1 MSSNK
6 NLLQKCYIQHF
17 WNLKLKFLCS
27 YIVIFFFRSV
37 SLRFPFGTSNTKSN
51 NISAANQIFMYAA
64 SVIYK
69 LIKNNFWHAVSK
81 NIGAPASKKEWKVFL
96 LIDRVVSA
104 WRSGTRQRG
113 LEKLQCIWPRSSLKE
128 YGASFFFPWTQKA
141 TWFVCKFSSQG
152 IPYQIFI
159 LILDSELYLWRG
171 VCEWVYEHVP
181 SWFLCICACM
191 CVHSYPSIELLA
203 RLYFVRL
210 KRVWCWVLSSPLS
223 GLVSVSITIVAMGI
237 SHSALPSG

>member
-1 MSSNK
+1 
-6 NLLQKCYIQHF
+6 
-17 WNLKLKFLCS
+17 
-27 YIVIFFFRSV
+27 
-37 SLRFPFGTSNTKSN
+37 
-51 NISAANQIFMYAA
+51 MYAA

-69 LIKNNFWHAVSK
+69 RIKNNFWHAVSK
-81 NIGAPASKKEWKVFL
+81 HIGAPASKKEWKVFL
-96 LIDRVVSA
+96 LNDRVVSA

-159 LILDSELYLWRG
+159 LILDSALYLWRG
-171 VCEWVYEHVP
+171 VCECVYEHVP
-181 SWFLCICACM
+181 SWFLCVCACM